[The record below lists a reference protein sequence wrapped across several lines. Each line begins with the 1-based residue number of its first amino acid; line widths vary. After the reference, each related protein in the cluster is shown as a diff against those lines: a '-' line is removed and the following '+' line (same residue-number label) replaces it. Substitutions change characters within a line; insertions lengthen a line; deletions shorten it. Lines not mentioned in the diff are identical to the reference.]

1 MKWSDDAEE
10 AIRKV
15 PFFVRKKVRSRV
27 EKEAA
32 EAGKSAVSLADV
44 KSTQQRYLSGMASEI
59 RGYRI
64 ETCFGSGGC
73 PNSIGDSGFLVRQIE
88 AVFEQADILGFLK
101 SQVKDGLKFHHEF
114 SVAIADCPNAC
125 SQPQIRDIGIIAAL
139 KPALTDEKC
148 SQCGICIETCKENA
162 IGLNSD
168 VPEID
173 FSRCLFCGQC
183 IRFCPSGTIA
193 EGEKG
198 FRMQLGG
205 KLGRHP
211 RLGTELPGIF
221 SADEVIDIL
230 TACIRFYKAHSKNG
244 ARFASVFH
252 NTDFEEFVN

>member
-1 MKWSDDAEE
+1 MQWTDDAEE

-15 PFFVRKKVRSRV
+15 PFFVRKKVRARV

-44 KSTQQRYLSGMASEI
+44 KTTRQRYLSGMASEI

-73 PNSIGDSGFLVRQIE
+73 PNSIGNSASLVPRIE
-88 AVFEQADILGFLK
+88 ALFEQADILGFLK

-125 SQPQIRDIGIIAAL
+125 SQPQIRDVGIIAAM
-139 KPALTDEKC
+139 KPALCGESC

-162 IGLNSD
+162 IILNSD
-168 VPEID
+168 SPEID
-173 FSRCLFCGQC
+173 FSRCLSCGQC
-183 IRFCPSGTIA
+183 IRFCPSGTIT

-230 TACIRFYKAHSKNG
+230 TNCIRFYKTHSRNG
-244 ARFASVFH
+244 ERFASVFH
-252 NTDFEEFVN
+252 NTDLEELIN